1 MTENIKEMGFL
12 AANLA
17 ADYAD
22 GKYADGIDLDF
33 RFTCRSCD
41 RWDGKP
47 STVVQR
53 LETIIFANP
62 NGFAT
67 LFNQYFKERI
77 EEIADEL
84 ERDLSWCEKHG
95 GEAAITDARALAN
108 AARRAVKNFRPMS
121 VEDIVTV
128 ILLQLREWAYYWQEE
143 WA

>member
-1 MTENIKEMGFL
+1 MTEIVKEMNFL

-22 GKYADGIDLDF
+22 GKYADGIELNF
-33 RFTCRSCD
+33 LFTYRSCD

-47 STVVQR
+47 ITVVQR
-53 LETIIFANP
+53 VETMLFSKP
-62 NGFAT
+62 NSFGA

-95 GEAAITDARALAN
+95 GDGAITDLRGLTN

-128 ILLQLREWAYYWQEE
+128 ILPQLREWAYYWQEE